1 MFTCPSGYEVFG
13 ECPGSYDICPI
24 CFWEDDVFQL
34 YFPSQGGGPNPASLI
49 EAQVNFIQ
57 FGACDR
63 AMSKNVREPRAEEV
77 RDSTWFPLWERK
89 VDVPDSQ
96 NSGAHPQHMTSK
108 NDLYYWLRS
117 GWICRFGLYAAK
129 SCHPG

>member
-1 MFTCPSGYEVFG
+1 MFTCPCCGYEVFG
-13 ECPGSYDICPI
+13 EFPGSYDICPI

-34 YFPSQGGGPNPASLI
+34 YFPGQGGGPNPASLM

-63 AMSKNVREPRAEEV
+63 TMAKNVRAPGVEDV
-77 RDSTWFPLWERK
+77 RDSTWFPLWERR
-89 VDVPDSQ
+89 VDVLDSQ

-108 NDLYYWLRS
+108 SALYYWLRS
-117 GWICRFGLYAAK
+117 
-129 SCHPG
+129 